1 MGRRKRIGD
10 DMTETTKIQI
20 AGVGGQGVVYLTNLL
35 VEAAMIADI
44 PVATSE
50 THGLSL
56 RGGSVTAGIT
66 FGEYTYGFI
75 EEAGADFLLG
85 LEALEAQRCA
95 NFLNMNSKVVIDNN
109 RILPYSVNAE
119 TAKYPDTMQFIEYLR
134 KHLTDVI
141 FIKEIPTE
149 VASISRNVFVA
160 GCASQLKGFP
170 LKYKYIEEVI
180 KSTSKI
186 GYADDSLQALALG
199 RKYTLENVIQ

>member
-1 MGRRKRIGD
+1 
-10 DMTETTKIQI
+10 MTWVTKIQI

-35 VEAAMIADI
+35 VEAAMIADV

-56 RGGSVTAGIT
+56 RGGSVNAGMT
-66 FGEYTYGFI
+66 FGEHTYGFV

-95 NFLNMNSKVVIDNN
+95 NFLNKNSKVVIDNN
-109 RILPYSVNAE
+109 RILPHSVNAE
-119 TAKYPDTMQFIEYLR
+119 TAKYPDTIHFIEYLR

-141 FIKEIPTE
+141 FIEEIPPE

-170 LKYKYIEEVI
+170 VKYEHIEEVI
-180 KSTSKI
+180 KNASKA
-186 GYADDSLQALALG
+186 GDTDSSLQALAMG
-199 RKYTLENVIQ
+199 KKYTLENVTQ